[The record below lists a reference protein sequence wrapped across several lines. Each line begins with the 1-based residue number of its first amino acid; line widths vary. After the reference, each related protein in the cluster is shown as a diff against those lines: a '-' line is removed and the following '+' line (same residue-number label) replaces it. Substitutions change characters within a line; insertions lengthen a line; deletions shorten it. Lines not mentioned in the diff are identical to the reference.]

1 MTTSYHPHPERERT
15 ARQLAERFS
24 VPYIP
29 RGRRTL
35 KQLFSET
42 GSEQAVVVSREEI
55 RWEDQGGR
63 RFFFHPNMSAIRVKR
78 LRTGGTD
85 PMVAVGG
92 MRRGDA
98 ILDCTLGMGADAIV
112 AAFVAGPEGK
122 VVALESQPVIA
133 ALVEHGMRT
142 YVTDRA
148 ELTEAMRSVEVVCAD
163 YRDYLPRLPDKS
175 FDIVMFDPMFGE
187 TVRESSAMQA
197 LRPLANPAP
206 LDPESVKE
214 AVRVAR
220 RAVLLKE
227 RRGSEEFSRLG
238 FRIAK
243 EASTYAFGMIEVEGE
258 GG

>member
-1 MTTSYHPHPERERT
+1 
-15 ARQLAERFS
+15 
-24 VPYIP
+24 
-29 RGRRTL
+29 
-35 KQLFSET
+35 
-42 GSEQAVVVSREEI
+42 
-55 RWEDQGGR
+55 
-63 RFFFHPNMSAIRVKR
+63 
-78 LRTGGTD
+78 
-85 PMVAVGG
+85 
-92 MRRGDA
+92 
-98 ILDCTLGMGADAIV
+98 

-148 ELTEAMRSVEVVCAD
+148 EPTEAMRSVEVVCAD

-175 FDIVMFDPMFGE
+175 FDIVMFDPMFGA
-187 TVRESSAMQA
+187 TGRESSAMRA
-197 LRPLANPAP
+197 LRRLANPAP
-206 LDPESVKE
+206 LEPESVKE

-227 RRGSEEFSRLG
+227 RRGSEELSRLG

>member
-85 PMVAVGG
+85 P
-92 MRRGDA
+92 
-98 ILDCTLGMGADAIV
+98 T
-112 AAFVAGPEGK
+112 E
-122 VVALESQPVIA
+122 EVI
-133 ALVEHGMRT
+133 R
-142 YVTDRA
+142 
-148 ELTEAMRSVEVVCAD
+148 
-163 YRDYLPRLPDKS
+163 
-175 FDIVMFDPMFGE
+175 
-187 TVRESSAMQA
+187 
-197 LRPLANPAP
+197 
-206 LDPESVKE
+206 
-214 AVRVAR
+214 
-220 RAVLLKE
+220 
-227 RRGSEEFSRLG
+227 
-238 FRIAK
+238 
-243 EASTYAFGMIEVEGE
+243 
-258 GG
+258 